1 MADARQLRAWE
12 RAGYART
19 SNASGMVSR
28 IDRKDWR
35 EHMAQ
40 QHSPHD
46 WQGAGM
52 AWVKLLGKK
61 GAADHYRR
69 CYSNDNLI
77 IGSAARKLPP
87 SADGPTE
94 FRPVAQHTETK

>member
-1 MADARQLRAWE
+1 MADVKALE

-19 SNASGMVSR
+19 SNRFGMVSR

-35 EHMAQ
+35 EHMAS
-40 QHSPHD
+40 QH
-46 WQGAGM
+46 GGGM
-52 AWVKLLGKK
+52 DWVKALGKK

-69 CYSNDNLI
+69 CYSQDNLT
-77 IGSAARKLPP
+77 IGSAAQRLPP

-94 FRPVAQHTETK
+94 FRPKKESSNG